1 MERDVIEL
9 RIGILGAAK
18 IAPMAL
24 VKPAGRV
31 PGVTVAAVAARD
43 RARAEAFAS
52 KHKVATVHS
61 SYDDLL
67 ADPSIDAI
75 YNPLPN
81 ALHAEW
87 TLKAL
92 AAGKHV
98 LCEKPFTSNEA
109 EARDVAAAAADS
121 GLVVMEAFHYRYHA
135 LAEKMRTIAHDGRL
149 GEIREVRTWMWFPL
163 PKFSDIRYSYALGG
177 GTTMDCCYAVHALRL
192 VGPGEPAVVSAT
204 PTLQSADIDRAM
216 ETTYSFPGG
225 ATGHSSASMWSR
237 RLLRFSL
244 RVTGSRG
251 EMRVT
256 NFIAPQFFN
265 RLAVTIDGTK
275 TTERVKGEASY
286 DAQLRAFVAAV
297 RDGGPVLTPPE
308 DAIITMRVID
318 DIYRAA
324 GMPLRGQ

>member
-1 MERDVIEL
+1 VGDL
-9 RIGILGAAK
+9 RIGVIGAAK

-24 VKPAGRV
+24 IRPAAKLA
-31 PGVTVAAVAARD
+31 GVTVAAVAARD
-43 RARAEAFAS
+43 PHRAADFAT
-52 KHKVATVHS
+52 KHKVTTVHT
-61 SYDDLL
+61 SYAELL
-67 ADPSIDAI
+67 ADDTIDAV

-98 LCEKPFTSNEA
+98 LCEKPFTSNES
-109 EARDVAAAAADS
+109 EAREVAAAAAKS
-121 GLVVMEAFHYRYHA
+121 GLVVMEAFHYRYHP
-135 LAEKMRTIAHDGRL
+135 LAEKMRAIAHDGRL
-149 GEIREVRTWMWFPL
+149 GEIRDVRTWMWFPL
-163 PKFSDIRYSYALGG
+163 PKFSDIRYSYPLGG

-192 VGPGEPAVVSAT
+192 VGPGEPTVTAAT
-204 PTLQSADIDRAM
+204 PTLRTPDIDRAM
-216 ETTYSFPGG
+216 EVDYSFPGG
-225 ATGHSSASMWSR
+225 ATGHSSASMWSH
-237 RLLRFSL
+237 RLLRFSV

-256 NFIAPQFFN
+256 NFIAPQYFN
-265 RLAVTIDGTK
+265 RLSVKVAGSK
-275 TTERVKGEASY
+275 TTERVGGEASY
-286 DAQLRAFVAAV
+286 SAQLRAFVAAI

-308 DAIITMRVID
+308 DAIITMRLID

>member
-1 MERDVIEL
+1 VADL
-9 RIGILGAAK
+9 RIGVLGAAR

-24 VKPAGRV
+24 IKPAGRV
-31 PGVTVAAVAARD
+31 PGVNVAAIAARD
-43 RARAEAFAS
+43 PARAAAFAR
-52 KHKVATVHS
+52 KHNVATVHS

-67 ADPSIDAI
+67 ADESIEAI

-98 LCEKPFTSNEA
+98 LCEKPFTSNES
-109 EARDVAAAAADS
+109 EARDVAAAASES

-135 LAEKMRTIAHDGRL
+135 LAERMQTIAHDGRL
-149 GEIREVRTWMWFPL
+149 GEISEVRTWMWFPL
-163 PKFSDIRYSYALGG
+163 PKFSNIRYNYALGG

-192 VGPGEPAVVSAT
+192 VGPGEPSVVSAQA
-204 PTLQSADIDRAM
+204 TLHGADIDRAM

-237 RLLRFSL
+237 RILRFSL

-256 NFIAPQFFN
+256 NFIAPQYYN
-265 RLAVTIDGTK
+265 RLSVTVDGVK
-275 TTERVKGEASY
+275 THKRVRGEASY

-297 RDGGPVLTPPE
+297 RDGGPVLTPPA
-308 DAIITMRVID
+308 DAIVTMALID

-324 GMPLRGQ
+324 GLPIRAASSGR